1 MKKISLARNI
11 FEYFIITAIILVI
24 VQTFLDELSR
34 YSHWSVDARNTLMVT
49 GLLFDLTFSIEF
61 TIRTIWSRH
70 EKGFIHYLIHERGW
84 IDFLSSIPL
93 LLLDSGPSVYL
104 LFFGHIH
111 QSPSALEVIN
121 IFKVIKAIRVT
132 RILRL
137 IRIIK
142 IFGKIHN
149 AESRMAQH
157 HTAEISTIAVFTI
170 ICVLLGFSIF
180 NIRSGFNLT
189 ELRNNQYKISVES
202 AKRVAEGTDKSVKQ
216 IVREFYE
223 KDPNVLMIYEG
234 ETLAHYKL
242 EPDTFT
248 HYYDAEDYSV
258 IKVDGISLYVS
269 HIDITKQIALDHI
282 QSFFIIVF
290 IVLAFMVLYT
300 RHFVQNISD
309 VIHVME
315 KGFRKKD
322 YNLQVKIKDEFSEHE
337 VFDLALFYNDKYLPA
352 KTRRIEK
359 MEQNKKSGLSMN
371 DLLNFT
377 AGKDPK

>member
-1 MKKISLARNI
+1 MKKISFARHV
-11 FEYFIITAIILVI
+11 FENFIIITIILVI

-34 YSHWSVDARNTLMVT
+34 YAHWTIDSRNTLMIT
-49 GLLFDLTFSIEF
+49 GFLFDFVFSVEF
-61 TIRTIWSRH
+61 TLRTFWAKH
-70 EKGFIHYLIHERGW
+70 EKGIIHYWRYERGW

-104 LFFGHIH
+104 LLFGHIH

-121 IFKVIKAIRVT
+121 VFKVIKAIRVT

-149 AESRMAQH
+149 AESKMAQH
-157 HTAEISTIAVFTI
+157 HTSEISTIAVFTI
-170 ICVLLGFSIF
+170 ICVLLGFSVF

-189 ELRNNQYKISVES
+189 ELRNDQYKISVES
-202 AKRVAEGTDKSVKQ
+202 AERIAHNIDKPIRE
-216 IVREFYE
+216 IVHDFYE
-223 KDPNVLMIYEG
+223 KDPNILFIYEG
-234 ETLAHYKL
+234 ETL
-242 EPDTFT
+242 T
-248 HYYDAEDYSV
+248 HYNIEPETFFNYYDSDDYSV
-258 IKVDGISLYVS
+258 IKTDGISLYVS

-282 QSFFIIVF
+282 QSLCIIIF
-290 IVLAFMVLYT
+290 IVLAFMILYT

-309 VIHVME
+309 VIHVMD
-315 KGFRKKD
+315 KGFRKTD
-322 YNLQVKIKDEFSEHE
+322 YNLQVKIKDEYREHE
-337 VFDLALFYNDKYLPA
+337 VFDLAVFYNDRYLPA
-352 KTRRIEK
+352 KIRRIEK
-359 MEQNKKSGLSMN
+359 MRENKKSGLSMN